1 MKLPELSLEP
11 LFEKIGSLTRKQ
23 RILICIAFYL
33 LPVLAWG
40 YLSAYPR
47 YTHNAQLRDELEQ
60 LEKQVEAAQVLAK
73 QHGRFKKEMAEA
85 EDEFR
90 LARAALPDKQEI
102 PSLLTGITRAGHQ
115 VGLEFLLFEPK
126 SEISKDFYAEIP
138 VSITVTGDYHRVAM
152 FFDHVSNLSRIVN
165 IRDIK
170 MLPQKDSTRLT
181 TTCTAVTYKFVEEK
195 PQPAKKADK
204 AKKSG
209 GAS

>member
-102 PSLLTGITRAGHQ
+102 PGIRS
-115 VGLEFLLFEPK
+115 GLNFCFLNPNPRSARTFTPRYPYPLRL
-126 SEISKDFYAEIP
+126 P
-138 VSITVTGDYHRVAM
+138 VTTI
-152 FFDHVSNLSRIVN
+152 VSPCFLIMCP
-165 IRDIK
+165 I
-170 MLPQKDSTRLT
+170 
-181 TTCTAVTYKFVEEK
+181 
-195 PQPAKKADK
+195 
-204 AKKSG
+204 
-209 GAS
+209 